1 MANLFQIGCLINIG
15 FDPLRLYK
23 PGLVKYRVGEVAALK
38 STAYKGCCPEN
49 HLLQAAICK
58 VGINKNRGW
67 ETDKGVVFILK
78 PAGLPP

>member
-15 FDPLRLYK
+15 FYPLCIYK
-23 PGLVKYRVGEVAALK
+23 SCLVKYRVGKVAALK

-49 HLLQAAICK
+49 RLLQATICK

-67 ETDKGVVFILK
+67 ETDKGVIFMLK
-78 PAGLPP
+78 PTCLPP